1 MAGNSYNSSN
11 TKQTGA
17 AAVLHSEVKAR
28 TFHPGVHILGGMG
41 NTTAVE
47 TDQGYVLI
55 DAGFNKAMAAGFM
68 QALQE
73 IKAAPIHSIVYSHG
87 HGGYNNAA
95 WYFQEMARERGE
107 PAPQIVAHENLP
119 VRYRRYDDTWQL
131 QGYLNAI
138 QFRMSFD
145 GQRQPRRTYPTV
157 TFRDRLRLNLGNRAV
172 DVIWAPSET
181 DDSVAVWLPDEKV
194 LYSGPA
200 VIRACINIGT
210 PLRTQRDD
218 KRWVDTLDKLVAL
231 EPELLIPNFGKIV
244 KGKDKI
250 QFMLNNMAEGLRYLR
265 REVTERMNRGMTDV
279 EILHDIEYPPEY
291 FEQPWSAP
299 LYGCPDMIVR
309 DIYRSENGWWDR
321 NPTNLHPAHPG
332 EAASAVLAAI
342 SDRKFVLNKAE
353 RLLEAGEIQ
362 LALHVIDILALAP
375 DDDDDVKAAKKL
387 KSKLLHLR
395 SEDVPSFV
403 STNLYLSHADAL
415 DKELEGN

>member
-1 MAGNSYNSSN
+1 MAGSSDNSSN
-11 TKQTGA
+11 KKQSGL
-17 AAVLHSEVKAR
+17 AAVLHGEVKAR
-28 TFHPGVHILGGMG
+28 TCHPGVHILGGMG
-41 NTTAVE
+41 NTTAFE
-47 TDQGYVLI
+47 TEQGYVLI
-55 DAGFNKAMAAGFM
+55 DAGFNEAMAAGFM

-87 HGGYNNAA
+87 HAGYNNAA
-95 WYFQEMARERGE
+95 WYYQEMASEKGE
-107 PAPQIVAHENLP
+107 PAPQIVAHKNLP
-119 VRYRRYDDTWQL
+119 LRYQRYDETWQL
-131 QGYLNAI
+131 QHYLNGM

-145 GQRQPRRTYPTV
+145 GREKTRHTYPTV
-157 TFRDRLRLNLGNRAV
+157 TFQDRLRLNLGNRAV
-172 DVIWAPSET
+172 EVIWAPSET

-194 LYSGPA
+194 LYTGPA
-200 VIRACINIGT
+200 VIAACINIGT

-218 KRWVDTLDKLVAL
+218 KRWVKTLENFAAL
-231 EPELLIPNFGKIV
+231 EPEVLIPNFGKVV
-244 KGKDKI
+244 KGKDEI

-265 REVTERMNRGMTDV
+265 REVTERMNRHMTDV
-279 EILHDIEYPPEY
+279 EILHDIEYPAEY

-332 EAASAVLAAI
+332 AAASAVLAAI
-342 SDRKFVLNKAE
+342 SDSKAVLDKAE
-353 RLLEAGEIQ
+353 NLMEAGEVQ

-395 SEDVPSFV
+395 SKNVPSIV
-403 STNLYLSHADAL
+403 SSNLYLSLADSL
-415 DKELEGN
+415 DKELES

>member
-1 MAGNSYNSSN
+1 MAGSSDNSSN
-11 TKQTGA
+11 KKQSGL
-17 AAVLHSEVKAR
+17 AAVLHGEVKAR
-28 TFHPGVHILGGMG
+28 TCHPGVHILGGMG
-41 NTTAVE
+41 NTTAFE
-47 TDQGYVLI
+47 TEQGYVLI
-55 DAGFNKAMAAGFM
+55 DAGFNEAMAAGFM

-87 HGGYNNAA
+87 HAGYNNAA
-95 WYFQEMARERGE
+95 WYYQEMASEKGE
-107 PAPQIVAHENLP
+107 PAPQIVAHKNLP
-119 VRYRRYDDTWQL
+119 LRYQRYDETWQL
-131 QGYLNAI
+131 QHYLNGM

-145 GQRQPRRTYPTV
+145 GREKTRHTYPTV
-157 TFRDRLRLNLGNRAV
+157 TFQDRLRLNLGNRAV
-172 DVIWAPSET
+172 EVIWAPSET

-194 LYSGPA
+194 LYTGPA
-200 VIRACINIGT
+200 VIAACINIGT

-218 KRWVDTLDKLVAL
+218 KRWVKTLENFAAL
-231 EPELLIPNFGKIV
+231 EPEVLIPNFGKVI
-244 KGKDKI
+244 KGKDEI

-265 REVTERMNRGMTDV
+265 REVTERMNRHMTDV
-279 EILHDIEYPPEY
+279 EILHDIEYPAEY

-332 EAASAVLAAI
+332 AAASAVLAAI
-342 SDRKFVLNKAE
+342 SDRKAVLDKAE
-353 RLLEAGEIQ
+353 NLMEAGEVQ

-395 SEDVPSFV
+395 SKNVPSIV
-403 STNLYLSHADAL
+403 SSNLYLSLADSL
-415 DKELEGN
+415 DKELES